1 MPKFIIDQALLLRTI
16 VEVEADN
23 YEDFVKKYNDAHYQ
37 DIISHRQMD
46 WNVEDIDEQLFD
58 GGYDEYNGT
67 LLDTTGASILRDLQL
82 DRWKEEYKREFLKS
96 KLRE

>member
-16 VEVEADN
+16 VEVEAES
-23 YEDFVKKYNDAHYQ
+23 YEDFVKKYHDAHYQ
-37 DIISHRQMD
+37 DTISHRQMD

-58 GGYDEYNGT
+58 GGYEEYEGT
-67 LLDTTGASILRDLQL
+67 LLDTTDTMIMRHIGL
-82 DRWKEEYKREFLKS
+82 DRWQEDYKREFLKS

>member
-37 DIISHRQMD
+37 DIIDRQQMD
-46 WNVEDIDEQLFD
+46 WCVEDGDEQLFD
-58 GGYDEYNGT
+58 GGYEEYDGT
-67 LLDTTGASILRDLQL
+67 LLNTTNAMIVRHLGL
-82 DRWKEEYKREFLKS
+82 DRWKKEYKRKFLKT
-96 KLRE
+96 KIR

>member
-23 YEDFVKKYNDAHYQ
+23 YEDFVEKYNDAEYH
-37 DIISHRQMD
+37 DIIAEAHMD

-58 GGYDEYNGT
+58 GGYEEYSGT
-67 LLDTTGASILRDLQL
+67 LLDTTGASIHRDLQL

-96 KLRE
+96 KLRK

>member
-23 YEDFVKKYNDAHYQ
+23 YEDFVEKYKDAHYQ
-37 DIISHRQMD
+37 DIIDRQQMD
-46 WNVEDIDEQLFD
+46 WNVEDVDEQLFD
-58 GGYDEYNGT
+58 GGYEEYKGT
-67 LLDTTGASILRDLQL
+67 LLNTTDTMIVRHIGL
-82 DRWKEEYKREFLKS
+82 DRWKEEHKREFLKS